1 MAAAPRITARVL
13 LIHGAS
19 DIETLPAHSQR
30 VYEALRG
37 PKRFLL
43 VPDAGHN
50 GSLRADVWP
59 EVERWLDNPH
69 SFRNE

>member
-1 MAAAPRITARVL
+1 MAAAPRIGARVL

-19 DIETLPAHSQR
+19 DTETPPSHSQR

-37 PKRFLL
+37 PKRVLL

-50 GSLRADVWP
+50 GSLRADVWL
-59 EVERWLDNPH
+59 EVERWIENSH
-69 SFRNE
+69 SFQNE